1 MKGDGPI
8 RITPRDILIV
18 AFVDQV
24 AITMSQQ
31 GLSILSVDF
40 KNYAHLGVAQMGIL
54 FSTVA
59 LGAILGMIP
68 AGAALDRLGSKRIAW
83 ISGVAIFVV
92 MGILAFWLPTHFV
105 PLMALLGLVGFFLPT
120 LSLTGA
126 TAITKVFDGSSYEGM
141 AIGLRQAATP
151 LGGIIAASLFPLLVK
166 TWTLKTV
173 LFVIAL
179 NVGGWTILFG
189 SILHSSSLP
198 MQKSST
204 SYDWRRLWRLIK
216 ELTSPLIVSSLLSP
230 GQYALLTYA
239 ILDLHDRWHIHLT
252 YAACHCFS
260 ALRWFCCPDIHGT
273 LNGPWRSGD
282 SAYTAHSPGWRR
294 VFGNLGF
301 VAQGNTVC
309 GFAAHIFRFGSGTG
323 WLECLVND
331 LGCGC
336 DHREG
341 TGHCTWINRDE
352 WIRWDCTLSS
362 RLWLNDSRFA
372 FVPSGLGITRCYLS
386 WRYAYEPPISFSHG
400 STCIDSHR
408 FVVITL

>member
-1 MKGDGPI
+1 MKGDGAI
-8 RITPRDILIV
+8 RITPQDILIV

-68 AGAALDRLGSKRIAW
+68 AGAALDRLGSKRVAW

-105 PLMALLGLVGFFLPT
+105 PLMALLGLVGCFLPA

-189 SILHSSSLP
+189 SVLHNSSLSG
-198 MQKSST
+198 QKPST

-216 ELTSPLIVSSLLSP
+216 ELTRPLIVSSLLSP

-252 YAACHCFS
+252 YAGPVI
-260 ALRWFCCPDIHGT
+260 ALALFGGFVVRIFMGHLTDRGVQVTVLIRLTALVGVVSLAIWALLPKGT
-273 LNGPWRSGD
+273 PFVVLLPTFLGLGAGLDGWNALITAWVANVTTERERGMALGLIGMSGFVGIVLFL
-282 SAYTAHSPGWRR
+282 P
-294 VFGNLGF
+294 VFGLMIRVLHSYRPAWGLLA
-301 VAQGNTVC
+301 VIYVGGMLMSRPSRSHTAQRG
-309 GFAAHIFRFGSGTG
+309 
-323 WLECLVND
+323 
-331 LGCGC
+331 
-336 DHREG
+336 
-341 TGHCTWINRDE
+341 
-352 WIRWDCTLSS
+352 
-362 RLWLNDSRFA
+362 
-372 FVPSGLGITRCYLS
+372 
-386 WRYAYEPPISFSHG
+386 
-400 STCIDSHR
+400 
-408 FVVITL
+408 